1 MKTIKFLFF
10 LSISVFV
17 ALTGCKDPN
26 AIEDPIPAAPSMI
39 VTVNGNQNVSQITLD
54 PGDTIIYSVETNVP
68 AGISN
73 FKATYILDEVTYN
86 VNSFT
91 PDTTVTA
98 YTLNN
103 RQLYLDYTLA
113 GKELTFSF
121 TVTDNVDSVA
131 TYEFVLN
138 VNESPITE
146 RLDIV
151 VSPYNQFVKGNL
163 YDVAGDTTYFPIN
176 VKTNES
182 NQLGVDLIFAYNATD
197 GYSVSSPSDVDAV
210 GVWDTEVS
218 FNWPFLAVS
227 STKLAE
233 VNNSTV
239 TYEQIVTATQLT
251 NLIESS
257 TATSIK
263 GLYVGQLIAI
273 KLDAEKGG
281 VVGLIQITNIVGTKD
296 TERQITFNLKQEL

>member
-1 MKTIKFLFF
+1 
-10 LSISVFV
+10 
-17 ALTGCKDPN
+17 
-26 AIEDPIPAAPSMI
+26 
-39 VTVNGNQNVSQITLD
+39 
-54 PGDTIIYSVETNVP
+54 P

-73 FKATYILDEVTYN
+73 FKATYIMDEVTYN
-86 VNSFT
+86 VNSYT
-91 PDTTVTA
+91 PDTTVTS
-98 YTLNN
+98 YTLND
-103 RQLYLDYTLA
+103 RQLYMDYTLA

-146 RLDIV
+146 RLDVI
-151 VSPYNQFVKGNL
+151 VSPYNQFEKGNL
-163 YDVAGDTTYFPIN
+163 YDIEGDTTYFPIN

-182 NQLGVDLIFAYNATD
+182 NQLGVDLIFAYDATS
-197 GYSVSSPSDVDAV
+197 GYSVSSPADVDAI
-210 GVWDTEVS
+210 GVWDNEVS

-233 VNNSTV
+233 VDNSSV
-239 TYEQIVTATQLT
+239 TYEQVVTAKQLT
-251 NLIESS
+251 DLIDAS
-257 TATSIK
+257 TVTNIQ

-281 VVGLIQITNIVGTKD
+281 EIALMQITNIVGSKD
-296 TERQITFNLKQEL
+296 AERQITFNLKLEL

>member
-1 MKTIKFLFF
+1 MKAIKFLFF

-39 VTVNGNQNVSQITLD
+39 VTVNGNQNISQITLD
-54 PGDTIIYSVETNVP
+54 PGDTLIYSVETNVP

-163 YDVAGDTTYFPIN
+163 YDIAGDTTYFPIN

-233 VNNSTV
+233 VNNSDV
-239 TYEQIVTATQLT
+239 TYEQIVTATQL
-251 NLIESS
+251 NDLIESS

>member
-1 MKTIKFLFF
+1 MKAIKFLFF

-39 VTVNGNQNVSQITLD
+39 VTVNGNQSVSQITLD
-54 PGDTIIYSVETNVP
+54 PGDTLIYSVETNVP

-233 VNNSTV
+233 VNNSAV
-239 TYEQIVTATQLT
+239 TYEQIVTATQL
-251 NLIESS
+251 NDLIESS

-263 GLYVGQLIAI
+263 GLHVGQLIAI

>member
-39 VTVNGNQNVSQITLD
+39 VTVNGNQSVSQITLD
-54 PGDTIIYSVETNVP
+54 PGDTLIYSVETNVP

-218 FNWPFLAVS
+218 FNWPFFAVS

-251 NLIESS
+251 DLIESS

-263 GLYVGQLIAI
+263 GLYVGQLIAL

-281 VVGLIQITNIVGTKD
+281 VVGLIQITNIIGTKD